1 MLEKNAH
8 RQHISG
14 QFNAEL
20 DAAVSHMLEMGG
32 VVEKQLA
39 AAVAALVELDSGEA
53 QTIIDSDK
61 TINAMEVTIDDECFR
76 IIARRQ
82 PAASDLRLVLAIS
95 KVIIDLERIG
105 DESSRLA
112 RQVIALSE
120 QTDEDPARPW
130 THRIADTVMD
140 MLHEA
145 LDAFARRDAQAA
157 LAIARG
163 DEEIDAGMSKAM
175 DLLAKRMREDSGTVS
190 ACMTSMWALRAL
202 ERVGDHAR
210 NIAEYVI
217 YMVEG
222 VDVRHANLEV
232 VLDWLPG
239 AEKPGTR

>member
-61 TINAMEVTIDDECFR
+61 TTNAMKVITDDECFR

-130 THRIADTVMD
+130 THNIADTVTD
-140 MLHEA
+140 MLHAA

-163 DEEIDAGMSKAM
+163 DMSKAM

-222 VDVRHANLEV
+222 VDVRHANLEL

-239 AEKPGTR
+239 AEKPENR